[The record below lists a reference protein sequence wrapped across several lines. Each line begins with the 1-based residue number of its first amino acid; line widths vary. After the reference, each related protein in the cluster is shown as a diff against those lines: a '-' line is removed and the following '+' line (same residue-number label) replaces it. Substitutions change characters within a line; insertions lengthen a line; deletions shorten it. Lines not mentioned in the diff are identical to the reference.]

1 MAEEIVV
8 NENGTV
14 ETVETRPSMESLTS
28 RDKAIL
34 AGAAGLTAL
43 GGYLVGRIIIE
54 PGVKKGRDAVVSA
67 FEQAKQK
74 SRGGHRLGGHRSK
87 RGRFL
92 YDEDGDFQDT
102 PDEDEEEN

>member
-14 ETVETRPSMESLTS
+14 ETVETRPSMESLAS
-28 RDKAIL
+28 RDKTIL
-34 AGAAGLTAL
+34 AVAAGATAL
-43 GGYLVGRIIIE
+43 LGYLGGRFIIE
-54 PGVKKGRDAVVSA
+54 PGIKKGKDAVVSA

-74 SRGGHRLGGHRSK
+74 SRGGHRLGGHHSK

-92 YDEDGDFQDT
+92 YDEDDDFQDT
-102 PDEDEEEN
+102 PEEDEEEN